1 MSSLRNTIKASLIPQ
16 NVCSYHNL
24 AEGSVHLC
32 SLSVDLDPLPILFV
46 TPHDGI
52 LTFRYPGNM
61 HVFMALPCLFNN
73 SK

>member
-24 AEGSVHLC
+24 AEGSVRLC
-32 SLSVDLDPLPILFV
+32 SPSVDLDPLPILLV

-61 HVFMALPCLFNN
+61 HVFMALPCLFSN